1 MAKNQEVERI
11 AKKLDKMVHKK
22 NTDGALDLLRELK
35 NIKMSL
41 ETLQSTRVGMSVNAV
56 RKQSSDE
63 EVQILAKALIKS
75 WKKLLD
81 GSDEKEKKK
90 EGSPVRSS
98 STSKDSG
105 SSEKSSKKSREPP
118 TTPTT
123 PTSPTTPTLPPLVT
137 SFPPAPVT
145 TDSVRNKCRELLVAA
160 LQTDDDHKTIG
171 VDCEH
176 LAAQIEEEIFQEFK
190 STDMKYKSRLR
201 SRISNL
207 KDQKNPDLRRNVL
220 CGNISPQRIA
230 CMTAEEMASAE
241 LKQIREAL
249 TKESIREHQLSKVGG
264 TETDMFICN
273 KCHGKSCTY
282 TQVQTRS
289 ADEPMTTF
297 VLCNSCGNRWKVKKQ

>member
-1 MAKNQEVERI
+1 EMAKNQEVERI

-22 NTDGALDLLRELK
+22 NTVSCTKKKKTAAASAEK
-35 NIKMSL
+35 H
-41 ETLQSTRVGMSVNAV
+41 STRVGMSVNAV

-63 EVQILAKALIKS
+63 EVQNLAKTLIKS

-81 GSDEKEKKK
+81 GSEDKEKKK
-90 EGSPVRSS
+90 DGSPVRSS

-105 SSEKSSKKSREPP
+105 SSEKS
-118 TTPTT
+118 
-123 PTSPTTPTLPPLVT
+123 PTSPTPQTLPPRIT

-171 VDCEH
+171 ADCEH
-176 LAAQIEEEIFQEFK
+176 LAANIEEDILSLK
-190 STDMKYKSRLR
+190 VTDMKYKTRLR

-220 CGNISPQRIA
+220 CGNISAKRIA
-230 CMTAEEMASAE
+230 CMTAEVSRAD
-241 LKQIREAL
+241 IRSL

-264 TETDMFICN
+264 SETDMFICN

-297 VLCNSCGNRWKVKKQ
+297 VLCNSCGNRWKVNKPKKTIFKQLIT

>member
-1 MAKNQEVERI
+1 MELWTLRCCGTMATQQEVEKL
-11 AKKLDKMVHKK
+11 AKRLDKMVQRNK
-22 NTDGALDLLRELK
+22 TDGALELLRELK
-35 NIKMSL
+35 NMKMNL
-41 ETLQSTRVGMSVNAV
+41 ETLQSSRVGMCVNAV

-63 EVQILAKALIKS
+63 EVQTLAKILIKS

-81 GSDEKEKKK
+81 GSEEKVEEKKK
-90 EGSPVRSS
+90 QSSPVVSSCSDRSQTLGEEPS
-98 STSKDSG
+98 SPSG
-105 SSEKSSKKSREPP
+105 PAPP
-118 TTPTT
+118 PR
-123 PTSPTTPTLPPLVT
+123 VT
-137 SFPPAPVT
+137 SFPPPTVT
-145 TDSVRNKCRELLVAA
+145 CDSVRDKSRELLETA

-171 VDCEH
+171 VDCQL
-176 LAAQIEEEIFQEFK
+176 LAAQIEEQIFQEFK
-190 STDMKYKSRLR
+190 STDVKYKTRLR

-220 CGNISPQRIA
+220 CGNIAPERIA
-230 CMTAEEMASAE
+230 CMTAQEMASAE

-264 TETDMFICN
+264 AETDMFICS

-297 VLCNSCGNRWKVKKQ
+297 VLCNSCGNRWKFC

>member
-63 EVQILAKALIKS
+63 DVQTLAKALIKS

-81 GSDEKEKKK
+81 GSEGKSEEREKKK

-98 STSKDSG
+98 STSKDCG
-105 SSEKSSKKSREPP
+105 SSEKSKKSGE
-118 TTPTT
+118 TPTT
-123 PTSPTTPTLPPLVT
+123 PTSPTTPTLPSRVT

-176 LAAQIEEEIFQEFK
+176 LAAQIEEQIFQEFK
-190 STDMKYKSRLR
+190 STDIKYKTRLR

-230 CMTAEEMASAE
+230 SMTAEDMASAE
-241 LKQIREAL
+241 LKQMREAL

-264 TETDMFICN
+264 SETDMFICN

-297 VLCNSCGNRWKVKKQ
+297 VLCNSCGNRWKFC